1 MRFAHPLGNRPY
13 FGIESHMRALYLIFL
28 LAFFSNAHAA
38 ETFIVSDIRVEGL
51 QRVSAGSV
59 FEAFSI
65 NVGDEIDSQRLTSA
79 SKRLFKT
86 ALFNDITL
94 KRDGTVLIIN
104 VVELPTITQ
113 LEIKG
118 NQAITSEA
126 LKDGLKQSGLA
137 EGLVFKRSTLE
148 RISLELERQY
158 VAQGR
163 YDANIKTEVT
173 ALPRNRVGLVINVD
187 EGTVAS
193 IQHVN
198 IIGNH
203 VFSDE
208 ELLKAFQLQT
218 SNFWSWYASDDKYA
232 REKLSGDLETLRS
245 YYLNRGYIRFNIEST
260 QVSVSPNKK
269 GVYITINVSE
279 GDIYTI
285 RDIKLAGNLVVPA
298 EDLERFYILKKD
310 EDFSRQKVTL
320 TSDLMIKRLGNDGY
334 TFAKVDGIPD
344 IDDETK
350 EVDVTFFVEP
360 GKRTYVRRINFAG
373 NETTLDEVLRREM
386 LQMEGGWASTE
397 KIEAGK
403 KRLNQLGYF
412 KTVNVETPAVGGTDD
427 LIDVNYSVEEQL
439 SGSLNFNVGYAG
451 DSGFII
457 GTSISQNNFLGTGNR
472 MSLSLQKNDTV
483 KSYNF
488 SFMDPYYTVDGVSR
502 GFNFYQR
509 KTDFS
514 NQSFTSD
521 YQTNSLGG
529 NVSFGYPISNRE
541 RLSFTLGISD
551 TDIFE
556 GNLVPAEISDF
567 IDEHGDQY
575 REYSLGSSWKWS
587 NLNRGLFPTAGAQQ
601 SISFDLAIPGSDLT
615 YFKLGYKADYYL
627 EIQRDWSLRFR
638 TELGYGDGY
647 GDLDVLPFYKN
658 FRAGGVGSVRG
669 YRTSSLGPQGL
680 PEYNL
685 VDVVTTDSSG
695 NPVFETDN
703 LGRPVVDSGA
713 PSNIY
718 YYNADGDIV
727 RATNDA
733 KYAPLYETSNG
744 SVVKAPAYIE
754 SAQAMGGNILIEG
767 STELIFPLP
776 FIEDQSSVRSVVFL
790 DAGNVFSSQCYTPDD
805 REIPNF
811 NRHPYCDEGID
822 LSELRFST
830 GVGLTWVTAIGPL
843 TFTYS
848 FPLNDKEDDR
858 TEGFEFSLGQVF

>member
-1 MRFAHPLGNRPY
+1 
-13 FGIESHMRALYLIFL
+13 MRALFLICI
-28 LAFFSNAHAA
+28 LAVFSQLAAA
-38 ETFIVSDIRVEGL
+38 ESFVVSDIRIEGL
-51 QRVSAGSV
+51 QRISAGTV

-65 NVGDEIDSQRLTSA
+65 DVGDTVDSARLATA

-86 ALFNDITL
+86 ALFNDISL
-94 KRDGTVLIIN
+94 KRDGSILIVQ

-118 NQAITSEA
+118 NQAITTEA
-126 LKDGLKQSGLA
+126 LTDGLKQSGLA

-163 YDANIKTEVT
+163 YDANITTEVT
-173 ALPRNRVGLVINVD
+173 ALPRNRVGLAINVD

-198 IIGNH
+198 IIGNN

-208 ELLKAFQLQT
+208 ELLKLFELQT

-260 QVSVSPNKK
+260 QVSVSPDKK

-279 GDIYTI
+279 GDVYSV
-285 RDIKLAGNLVVPA
+285 RELSLAGDLVLPE
-298 EDLERFYILKKD
+298 EDLERFYIIK
-310 EDFSRQKVTL
+310 EDDIFSRQKVTL

-334 TFAKVDGIPD
+334 TFAKVDGIPK
-344 IDDETK
+344 IDDENK
-350 EVDVTFFVEP
+350 LVDITFFVEP

-373 NETTLDEVLRREM
+373 NESTQDEVLRREM

-403 KRLNQLGYF
+403 RRLNQLGFF
-412 KTVNVETPAVGGTDD
+412 KGVNVETPAVAGADD

-451 DSGFII
+451 GSGFII

-472 MSLSLQKNDTV
+472 MSLALQKNDTV
-483 KSYNF
+483 QSYNF
-488 SFMDPYYTVDGVSR
+488 SFHDPYYTIDGVSR
-502 GFNFYQR
+502 GFNLFYR

-521 YQTNSLGG
+521 YQTNTLGG
-529 NVSFGYPISNRE
+529 NVTFGYPISNRE
-541 RLSFTLGISD
+541 RLSFTLGVSE
-551 TDIFE
+551 TDMFE
-556 GNLVPAEISDF
+556 GRTVPAEISDF
-567 IDEHGDQY
+567 IATNGDHY
-575 REYSLGSSWKWS
+575 VEYSFGASWRWS
-587 NLNRGLFPTAGAQQ
+587 NLNRGLFPTDGAQQ
-601 SISFDLAIPGSDLT
+601 SLSFDLAIPGSDLT
-615 YFKLGYKADYYL
+615 YYKLGYKADYY
-627 EIQRDWSLRFR
+627 IPFDTDWALRFR
-638 TELGYGDGY
+638 TELGYGNGF
-647 GDLDVLPFYKN
+647 GDLTQLPFFKN

-685 VDVVTTDSSG
+685 VDLVESDANG
-695 NPVFETDN
+695 NPVFKTDN
-703 LGRPVVDSGA
+703 LGRPLVESGA
-713 PSNIY
+713 PGNIY
-718 YYNADGDIV
+718 YKNVDGDIV
-727 RATNDA
+727 RGVNSGSL
-733 KYAPLYETSNG
+733 APVYVTDPNSG
-744 SVVKAPAYIE
+744 SIVQAPAYVE
-754 SAQAMGGNILIEG
+754 RASALGGNILVEG
-767 STELIFPLP
+767 STEFIFPFP
-776 FIEDQSSVRSVVFL
+776 FVEDRSSLRSVLFL
-790 DAGNVFSSQCYTPDD
+790 DAGNVFTDQCYKPSNDEVVGFD
-805 REIPNF
+805 S
-811 NRHPYCDEGID
+811 HPFCSEGVD
-822 LSELRFST
+822 LSELRLST
-830 GVGLTWVTAIGPL
+830 GVGVTWVTAIGPL